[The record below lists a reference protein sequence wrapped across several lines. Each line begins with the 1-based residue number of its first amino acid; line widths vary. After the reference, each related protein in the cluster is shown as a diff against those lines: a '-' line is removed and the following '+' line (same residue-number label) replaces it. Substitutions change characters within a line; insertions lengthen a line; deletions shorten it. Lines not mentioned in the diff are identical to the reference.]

1 MFFQYIFIDNILLI
15 NLRLMKAM
23 GEHTRLN
30 PDRRIDRLNMFNKRL
45 QNCQNSVKL
54 LKSWNMKLDT
64 NLVEISAR
72 VLPPEKIIFGRNKF
86 FLCSEVPDWSREFRQ
101 TNLFAPVNIKR
112 WQVVVPRQDLT
123 EVQAFVKTCISV
135 GSSMGLKISEPN
147 L

>member
-1 MFFQYIFIDNILLI
+1 
-15 NLRLMKAM
+15 MKAM